1 MSTKEKQEKLIET
14 MKKWQKIE
22 NAAVTQ
28 TGKIME
34 ETEHP
39 LIRLV
44 AEIIQ
49 RDSNIH
55 HRVQQTIIDSLD
67 RESINISHDDLAGV
81 WESIAKHIAIEK
93 KTIELAHDALESLKG
108 TKTPVQQYLVSYLLT
123 DEEKHDKLL
132 SDLELLKKG
141 MYP

>member
-1 MSTKEKQEKLIET
+1 MTTKDKLEQLVGA
-14 MKKWQKIE
+14 MRRWQKIE

-28 TGKIME
+28 TAKIME
-34 ETEHP
+34 ESEHS

-49 RDSNIH
+49 RDSNMH
-55 HRVQQTIIDSLD
+55 HRVQQAIVDSLE
-67 RESINISHDDLAGV
+67 RESVNVLVNDLEKV
-81 WESIAKHIAIEK
+81 WGSIEKHIAIEK
-93 KTIELAHDALESLKG
+93 QTIEIAKTALSSLEG
-108 TKTPVQQYLVSYLLT
+108 TKTPVQQYLLNYLLH

-132 SDLELLKKG
+132 ADLELLKKG

>member
-1 MSTKEKQEKLIET
+1 MTTKDKLEQLVGA
-14 MKKWQKIE
+14 MRRWQKIE

-28 TGKIME
+28 TAKIME
-34 ETEHP
+34 ESEHT

-49 RDSNIH
+49 RDSNMH
-55 HRVQQTIIDSLD
+55 HRVQQAIVDSLE
-67 RESINISHDDLAGV
+67 RESVNVLVNDLEKV
-81 WESIAKHIAIEK
+81 WGSIEKHIAIEK
-93 KTIELAHDALESLKG
+93 QTIEIAKTALSSLEG
-108 TKTPVQQYLVSYLLT
+108 TKTPVQQYLLNYLLH

-132 SDLELLKKG
+132 ADLELLKKG

>member
-1 MSTKEKQEKLIET
+1 MGTKEKQEQLVGT
-14 MKKWQKIE
+14 MRRWQKIE

-28 TGKIME
+28 TAKIME
-34 ETEHP
+34 ESDHT

-49 RDSNIH
+49 RDSNMH
-55 HRVQQTIIDSLD
+55 HRVQQAIVDSLE
-67 RESINISHDDLAGV
+67 RESINVLYDDLEKV
-81 WESIAKHIAIEK
+81 WGSIEKHIAIEK
-93 KTIELAHDALESLKG
+93 QTIELAKTALSSLEG
-108 TKTPVQQYLVSYLLT
+108 TKTPVQQYLLNYLLT

-132 SDLELLKKG
+132 ADLALIKKK